1 MIDLGKLKLA
11 LGISH
16 PPRGMKKG
24 QNLMRTLRNRDA
36 LSIALVFWT
45 SFFAVTGNVYGQAA
59 TASISGRVSDSS
71 GAGIPDAPVTI
82 KNTATS
88 ATETA
93 TTDSQGRYTVPQ
105 LGIGTYDITVSKT
118 GFQTN
123 VRSGVNVTVG
133 AALVVD
139 FTLMVGQTNQTVE
152 VSATVTQVDTSSS
165 QMSSLVNQT
174 QMRELPL
181 NGRDWEQLILL
192 APGVTSYP
200 AGGSSALTSVANAY
214 SISGTRP
221 EGYSN
226 MLDGEDVL
234 NWWQRNAGADVTG
247 TSLGIDAIAEFQT
260 LTGTYSAQ
268 YAGNGGAIIAVTK
281 SGTNEFHGS
290 AYEFLRNSDLDSRG
304 FFDPTIGAP
313 PFRRNQ
319 FGGTLGGPIKK
330 NKVFFFMNYEG
341 IQQLLDTTYV
351 NYVPTTRYVT
361 DNCSAPCVV
370 NPASAAMMALYPA
383 PNGGLFNGN
392 PDIGIYN
399 YVGAQTS
406 PENFGVARIDWNIS
420 EKDAFFAR
428 YEADFGSRTTYSGL
442 GLWPFYDNTHNQF
455 FTMGERHLFSPN
467 VVNQFTASFSRPI
480 TWETQPTTHPALQIF
495 TPSRDDAEIE
505 VPDLTPLGSNVPTPF
520 QYQQNKYTTKDD
532 LTWIKGSHTL
542 HIGGMFQRQQEN
554 PNVLLAWNGFYTF
567 EGGIAGTTSAAQAFL
582 EGDPFFFQGVPNG
595 GTNGYR
601 AERYDVVEPYF
612 QDDWKVTRRLTIN
625 LGLRYDWETDPIE
638 IHNLFYNVAGAN
650 NTGGP
655 PFLPNFVNVP
665 HAYATNPADKNF
677 DPRVGLAWDIFGDHK
692 TSLRAGFGIFHDP
705 YTTYDFSSAYVSAP
719 PYDTEIQ
726 LFFGP
731 DPNWPTPFVG
741 AAIPSLSQTTG
752 TYYGT
757 NTTPYSLEY
766 TLSLQRD
773 LGRNNLL
780 TVGYQGTR
788 GVHLLAFHDF
798 NAPLPTVINGVDYLA
813 TNNGAPC
820 GLTGPCTENPRAV
833 PSLGTQDLIAPTSYS
848 DYNALQVGLTH
859 RASANLVYQFS
870 YTWSHCIDDSYA
882 YAGLGGNNVTSS
894 ITNPYDWAADKGPCG
909 FDIRHNITANA
920 VYMLPFKGNRWKEG
934 WQLSAITSWRTAT
947 PFSLG
952 EGDQMDTGNFFD
964 SERPNY
970 VAGCNVYA
978 NQSPSNWFN
987 EACFAP
993 SQYGTVGNLGRN
1005 TLIGPGYAETDI
1017 SLTKIMK
1024 INERMTLQ
1032 LRGEIF
1038 NIFNHPNFSPPGGTI
1053 INAGQDCGP
1062 TSTPTNSPSCYSPTG
1077 AAITSLVG
1085 SGGIPDVAR
1094 QTQFSAKLTF

>member
-1 MIDLGKLKLA
+1 
-11 LGISH
+11 
-16 PPRGMKKG
+16 
-24 QNLMRTLRNRDA
+24 MRSLRNLDV
-36 LSIALVFWT
+36 LYIALVLSI
-45 SFFAVTGNVYGQAA
+45 SFFAVTGSVSGQAA
-59 TASISGRVSDSS
+59 NTSISGRVSDPS
-71 GAGIPDAPVTI
+71 GAAVPDAPVTI
-82 KNTATS
+82 KNIDTS

-105 LGIGTYDITVSKT
+105 LGIGTYEITVTKS
-118 GFQTN
+118 GFQTS
-123 VRSGVNVTVG
+123 VRSGVTLTVG
-133 AALVVD
+133 ADLVID
-139 FTLMVGQTNQTVE
+139 FQLAVGQTNESVN
-152 VSATVTQVDTSSS
+152 VSGQITQVETTSAAI
-165 QMSSLVNQT
+165 SSLVNQT

-260 LTGTYSAQ
+260 LTGTYGAQ
-268 YAGNGGAIIAVTK
+268 YAGNGGAIVAVTK
-281 SGTNEFHGS
+281 SGSNEFHGS
-290 AYEFLRNSDLDSRG
+290 AYEFLRNSDLDARG
-304 FFDPTIGAP
+304 FFDPGSSPP

-341 IQQLLDTTYV
+341 IQQVLDTTYI
-351 NYVPTTRYVT
+351 NYVPTPRYVT
-361 DNCSAPCVV
+361 DNCSSPCVV
-370 NPASAAMMALYPA
+370 NPASAAMLALYPA
-383 PNGGLFNGN
+383 ANGGLFQGN
-392 PDIGIYN
+392 PEIGIYN
-399 YVGAQTS
+399 YIGAQTS

-420 EKDAFFAR
+420 DKDAFFAR

-455 FTMGERHLFSPN
+455 FTMNERHVFTPN
-467 VVNQFTASFSRPI
+467 VINQFTASFSRPI
-480 TWETQPTTHPALQIF
+480 TWETQPTQHAALQLF
-495 TPSRDDAEIE
+495 TPSRDDAEIMT
-505 VPDLTPLGSNVPTPF
+505 PNLTALGSNVPTPF
-520 QYQQNKYTTKDD
+520 QYQQNKFTEKED

-542 HIGGMFQRQQEN
+542 RMGLMFQRQQEN
-554 PNVLLAWNGFYTF
+554 PNVLLAWNGFYVF
-567 EGGIAGTTSAAQAFL
+567 QGGIAGTSSAAQAFL
-582 EGDPFFFQGVPNG
+582 EGDPFLFQSAPNG

-601 AERYDVVEPYF
+601 AERYDAVQPYF
-612 QDDWKVTRRLTIN
+612 QDDWKVTNRLTIN
-625 LGLRYDWETDPIE
+625 LGLRYEWETDPIE
-638 IHNLFYNVAGAN
+638 IHNLFYNVV
-650 NTGGP
+650 GP
-655 PFLPNFVNVP
+655 PFGDSFVNVP
-665 HAYATNPADKNF
+665 HAYQNNPANKNF
-677 DPRVGLAWDIFGDHK
+677 DPRAGLAWDVFGDHK

-705 YTTYDFSSAYVSAP
+705 YTTYDFSSAYASTP

-726 LFFGP
+726 LFFTP
-731 DPNWPTPFVG
+731 DPNWPKPFVG
-741 AAIPSLSQTTG
+741 AAIPSLSQGTG

-766 TLSLQRD
+766 TLSIQRD
-773 LGRNNLL
+773 LGWNNLL

-788 GVHLLAFHDF
+788 GVHLLAFHDY
-798 NAPLPTVINGVDYLA
+798 NPPGDTIINGVDYLA

-820 GLTGPCTENPRAV
+820 GLTGPCTVNPRAS
-833 PSLGTQDLIAPTSYS
+833 PALGSQDLIAPTSYS
-848 DYNALQVGLTH
+848 SYNALQVGLTH

-894 ITNPYDWAADKGPCG
+894 ITNPYDWNADKGNCG
-909 FDIRHNITANA
+909 YDIRHNITGNA
-920 VYMLPFKGNRWKEG
+920 VYMLPFKGNRWVEG
-934 WQLSAITSWRTAT
+934 WQLSGITSWRSGI

-970 VAGCNVYA
+970 SPNAPGCNGNIYA

-987 EACFAP
+987 EACFTP
-993 SQYGTVGNLGRN
+993 SQYGTAGNLGRN
-1005 TLIGPGYAETDI
+1005 VLRGPGYAETDV
-1017 SLTKIMK
+1017 SLTKMTR
-1024 INERMTLQ
+1024 INERFTLQ
-1032 LRGEIF
+1032 LRGELF
-1038 NIFNHPNFSPPGGTI
+1038 NIFNHPNFSAPASTI
-1053 INAGQDCGP
+1053 INAGQGCGP
-1062 TSTPTNSPSCYSPTG
+1062 TTTYSATSPCYVPTG

-1094 QTQFSAKLTF
+1094 QAQFSAKLTF

>member
-1 MIDLGKLKLA
+1 
-11 LGISH
+11 
-16 PPRGMKKG
+16 
-24 QNLMRTLRNRDA
+24 MRSLRNREVLSVA
-36 LSIALVFWT
+36 LMICIPLFAAT
-45 SFFAVTGNVYGQAA
+45 SNLYGQGAA
-59 TASISGRVSDSS
+59 ISGRVADPS
-71 GAGIPDAPVTI
+71 GAGVPDAPVTI
-82 KNTATS
+82 KNIGTTATQ
-88 ATETA
+88 TVN
-93 TTDSQGRYTVPQ
+93 TDSQGRYSVPE
-105 LGIGTYDITVSKT
+105 LAIGTYDVSASKP
-118 GFQTN
+118 GFQTS
-123 VRSGVNVTVG
+123 VRSGVNLTVG
-133 AALVVD
+133 ADLVID
-139 FTLMVGQTNQTVE
+139 LQLAVGQATESVN
-152 VSATVTQVDTSSS
+152 VSGQITQVETTSAAV
-165 QMSSLVNQT
+165 SSLVNQT

-260 LTGTYSAQ
+260 LTGTYGAQ
-268 YAGNGGAIIAVTK
+268 YAGNGGAIVAVTK

-290 AYEFLRNSDLDSRG
+290 AYEFLRNSDLDARG
-304 FFDPTIGAP
+304 FFDPGSSPP
-313 PFRRNQ
+313 PFHRNQ

-341 IQQLLDTTYV
+341 IQQVLDTTYI
-351 NYVPTTRYVT
+351 NYVPTARYVM
-361 DNCSAPCVV
+361 DNCSSPCVV
-370 NPASAAMMALYPA
+370 SPASAAMLALYPS

-392 PDIGIYN
+392 PEIGIYN
-399 YVGAQTS
+399 YIGAQTS

-420 EKDAFFAR
+420 DKDAFFAR

-455 FTMGERHLFSPN
+455 FTVNERHVFSPS
-467 VVNQFTASFSRPI
+467 VINQFTASFSRPI
-480 TWETQPTTHPALQIF
+480 TWETQPTQHAALQLF
-495 TPSRDDAEIE
+495 TPSRDDAEIM
-505 VPDLTPLGSNVPTPF
+505 VPNLTALGSNVPTPF
-520 QYQQNKYTTKDD
+520 QYQQNKFTEKED

-542 HIGGMFQRQQEN
+542 RMGLMFQRQQLN
-554 PNVLLAWNGFYTF
+554 PNVKLAWNGFYVF
-567 EGGIAGTTSAAQAFL
+567 QGGIAGTSSAAQAFL
-582 EGDPFFFQGVPNG
+582 EGDPFLFQSAPNG

-601 AERYDVVEPYF
+601 AERYDAVQPYF
-612 QDDWKVTRRLTIN
+612 QDDWKVTSRLTIN
-625 LGLRYDWETDPIE
+625 LGLRYDWETNPIE
-638 IHNLFYNVAGAN
+638 VHNLFYNVAGAN

-665 HAYATNPADKNF
+665 HAYATNPANKNF
-677 DPRVGLAWDIFGDHK
+677 DPRAGLAWDVFGDHK

-705 YTTYDFSSAYVSAP
+705 YTTYDFSSAYASTP

-726 LFFGP
+726 LFFTP
-731 DPNWPTPFVG
+731 DPNWPKPFVG
-741 AAIPSLSQTTG
+741 AAIPSLSQGTG

-766 TLSLQRD
+766 TLSIQRD
-773 LGRNNLL
+773 LGWNNLL

-798 NAPLPTVINGVDYLA
+798 NPPAATVINGVDYLA
-813 TNNGAPC
+813 TDNGAPC
-820 GLTGPCTENPRAV
+820 GLTGPCTVNPRPV
-833 PSLGTQDLIAPTSYS
+833 PSLGAQDLIAPTSYS
-848 DYNALQVGLTH
+848 SYNALQVGLTH

-882 YAGLGGNNVTSS
+882 YAGLGGNNVTSA
-894 ITNPYDWAADKGPCG
+894 ITNPYDWNADKGNCG
-909 FDIRHNITANA
+909 YDIRHNITANA
-920 VYMLPFKGNRWKEG
+920 VYMLPFKGNRWVEG
-934 WQLSAITSWRTAT
+934 WQLSGITSWRTGI

-970 VAGCNVYA
+970 VGGCNIYA

-987 EACFAP
+987 EACFTP
-993 SQYGTVGNLGRN
+993 SQYGTAGNLGRN
-1005 TLIGPGYAETDI
+1005 VLRGPGYAETDI
-1017 SLTKIMK
+1017 SVTKMTR
-1024 INERMTLQ
+1024 INERFTLQ
-1032 LRGEIF
+1032 LRGELF
-1038 NIFNHPNFSPPGGTI
+1038 NIFNHANFSAPASTI
-1053 INAGQDCGP
+1053 INAGQGCGP
-1062 TSTPTNSPSCYSPTG
+1062 TTIYSPTSPCYVPTG

-1094 QTQFSAKLTF
+1094 QAQFSAKLTF